1 MAEQKQLNIYQ
12 KLQKT
17 RYELSKK
24 EIKKSGKAIGKDG
37 KVRYEYFELN
47 DFMPYITE
55 LCFENGLTTKF
66 NFNLET
72 ATLEVIDSDDPEVKE
87 IFEMP
92 VKVSAIMMCN
102 EMQNIGGA
110 KTFSKRYLYSDAF
123 EISESEIIDSS
134 EPNIEAIE
142 GNKKIDKAAVFVIKK
157 LLDETKS
164 DEGKF
169 LNCLGVK
176 KIEDIPNS
184 SLNVCMNELNK
195 RKATM
200 QKKSENN
207 KPKVERQE
215 ENLIPNEIDF

>member
-1 MAEQKQLNIYQ
+1 MSEQKQLNIYQ

-72 ATLEVIDSDDPEVKE
+72 ATLEVIDSDDPGVKE
-87 IFEMP
+87 IFGMP

-142 GNKKIDKAAVFVIKK
+142 GNKKIDKAAVFVINK
-157 LLDETKS
+157 LLEDTKTDVS
-164 DEGKF
+164 KF
-169 LNCLGVK
+169 LGWCKVDKVEHIPNMMLASCMKELK
-176 KIEDIPNS
+176 DKKAKIE
-184 SLNVCMNELNK
+184 
-195 RKATM
+195 KA
-200 QKKSENN
+200 QQEKAKENI
-207 KPKVERQE
+207 
-215 ENLIPNEIDF
+215 IPNEIDF